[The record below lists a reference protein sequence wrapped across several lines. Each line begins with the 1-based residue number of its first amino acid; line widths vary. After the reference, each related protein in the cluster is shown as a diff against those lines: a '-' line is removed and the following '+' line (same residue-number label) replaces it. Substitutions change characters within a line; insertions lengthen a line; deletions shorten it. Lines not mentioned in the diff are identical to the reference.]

1 MSVDV
6 EIYMNNIIKF
16 FKENPNDLHNL
27 IPKNKED
34 EFYKKLME

>member
-6 EIYMNNIIKF
+6 KIYMNNIIKF
-16 FKENPNDLHNL
+16 FKENPNDLFNL

-34 EFYKKLME
+34 EFYRKLR